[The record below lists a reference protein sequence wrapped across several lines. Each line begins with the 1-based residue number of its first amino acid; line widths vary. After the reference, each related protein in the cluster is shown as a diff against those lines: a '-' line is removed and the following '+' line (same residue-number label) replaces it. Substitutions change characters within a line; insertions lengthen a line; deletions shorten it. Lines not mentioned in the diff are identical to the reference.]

1 MSISGQAWTRSNG
14 TASTRFC
21 GLRCFDPH
29 HVLGVAVSDCGSLV
43 VGEFG
48 LLEEVRDVV
57 PDDVREVLGVDD
69 PLGADLSENEL
80 QLILAVHARRRRP
93 HMFAVVLADCAVQV
107 RAPADRL
114 VESVEPARHE
124 LAPVTAEEFQA
135 RVTIQRPDKM
145 SRRTW
150 MPASACQPKPG
161 PENRKCT
168 AAGQFPA

>member
-80 QLILAVHARRRRP
+80 QLILAVHARRRHPQPSR
-93 HMFAVVLADCAVQV
+93 HRAENWGC
-107 RAPADRL
+107 REAPASL
-114 VESVEPARHE
+114 
-124 LAPVTAEEFQA
+124 
-135 RVTIQRPDKM
+135 K
-145 SRRTW
+145 
-150 MPASACQPKPG
+150 K
-161 PENRKCT
+161 
-168 AAGQFPA
+168 

>member
-14 TASTRFC
+14 AASTRFC

-29 HVLGVAVSDCGSLV
+29 HVLGVAMSDCVSRV

-57 PDDVREVLGVDD
+57 ADDVREVLGVDD
-69 PLGADLSENEL
+69 PLGAELSENEL

-93 HMFAVVLADCAVQV
+93 HMVAVVLAYCAVQV

-124 LAPVTAEEFQA
+124 LAPVTENSSQLGVPLRGTVADG
-135 RVTIQRPDKM
+135 V
-145 SRRTW
+145 
-150 MPASACQPKPG
+150 MP
-161 PENRKCT
+161 
-168 AAGQFPA
+168 